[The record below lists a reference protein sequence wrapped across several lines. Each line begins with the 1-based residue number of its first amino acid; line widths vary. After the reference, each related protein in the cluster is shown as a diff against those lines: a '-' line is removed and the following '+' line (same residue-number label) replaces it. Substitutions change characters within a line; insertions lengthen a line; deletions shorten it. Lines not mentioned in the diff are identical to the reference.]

1 MSKIM
6 GKNLIAIAAAI
17 MLAAFVGLVGCSS
30 QQASSASAS
39 ASATSEKAATQEFDV
54 VVGKESNTTKTLI
67 VKNNTGKSINQVAL
81 AEAGSEADDFAV
93 LEVEGGEWA
102 DGKIAII
109 YYEPSSTSSFNI
121 QLTCGEDAYTLHEF
135 NVDGAEN
142 IEVTME
148 GDVAYVTFERDGN
161 VISSLSEE
169 MAIHDAKV
177 AEEEAA
183 ATEAEAAEEAVEEE
197 YYYEDTSTY
206 YEDTSTY
213 DAPAA
218 PAQTEDQ
225 CVGGGVVLR

>member
-1 MSKIM
+1 MNKVM
-6 GKNLIAIAAAI
+6 GKNLIAIAAAF
-17 MLAAFVGLVGCSS
+17 MLAAFIGLVGCSS
-30 QQASSASAS
+30 QQASSASS
-39 ASATSEKAATQEFDV
+39 SATSEKAATQEFDV
-54 VVGKESNTTKTLI
+54 VVGKESNTAKTLI
-67 VKNNTGKSINQVAL
+67 VKNNTGKSISQVAF
-81 AEAGSEADDFAV
+81 AEAGSEVDDYVV

-102 DGKIAII
+102 DGKTAMI
-109 YYEPSSTSSFNI
+109 YFEPSNTNSFNI

-142 IEVTME
+142 IEVTLE

-169 MAIHDAKV
+169 TAIHDAKV

-183 ATEAEAAEEAVEEE
+183 AAEAEAAEEEAVEEE

-213 DAPAA
+213 NAPAA
-218 PAQTEDQ
+218 PAQNEDQ